1 MGLSF
6 FSGLWG
12 GGGGARAP
20 PPPPPRPYQET
31 NPDGVIG
38 GVNWAKVA

>member
-1 MGLSF
+1 MGLS
-6 FSGLWG
+6 LLLY
-12 GGGGARAP
+12 AEAVLTLCVNTALP
-20 PPPPPRPYQET
+20 KKT